1 MAVRIQFRRGT
12 AAEWTSANP
21 VMAAGELGYETDTAK
36 TKVGDGSTVWTALVY
51 AGVNQADIEAAVANV
66 VAFAPGTLDTLNEL
80 AAAIGDDDSF
90 VDTVAA
96 NIATA
101 EGNAASYSDDAV
113 STHSGTTT
121 SIHGIPDTSILETTT
136 GSQSKA
142 NAAQANAQSYA
153 DSAISSLVD
162 SSPGTLDTLNELA
175 AALGDDPNFATTIS
189 GNIATKLTFEAD
201 TTANFVSANALSS
214 ASVIYLETD
223 NGDSVR
229 IGDGVLNYN
238 DLLPIGKTYT
248 DNTVGL
254 HGITTT
260 SVHGIVDTSDLVYTV
275 TTNTI
280 ASELTAHEAL
290 EGTVHGIADS
300 SLLVYQNTITNVYAT
315 FNTHD
320 TATTNVHGITDTA
333 LLATTDDLAVYALL
347 EAPTLGNAIITTAAT
362 LPAATTIGTV
372 TADELSYVGG
382 VTSAIQGQLSTLD
395 SEKAST
401 AGPTFSGTVVLPS
414 TTSIGTV
421 SDAEIAYLDGVT
433 GGIQTQ
439 IDTKLSSAVAAST
452 YAPLASP
459 TFTGTVVLPADT
471 SIDGVS
477 ATEISYLGTV
487 TSDVQVQIDTKAPT
501 ADPTFTGTVAGI
513 TKAMVGLGNVNNTAD
528 ANKPVSNST
537 QTALDLKADLAAA
550 NFVGNVEVG
559 GSLVVDGDFT
569 VNGANFV
576 NSATSITIEDNIV
589 LLASGNAGN
598 VVDLG
603 LVVLYND
610 GVEKRSGLVRDV
622 SDDTWKLFDGVTSA
636 AGTTVA
642 FAEGSLDNLAVNNI
656 TAAGVVFPDGTQT
669 GAGVVSI
676 TSFSEKTA
684 SYQLDTLS
692 HKDNVVEMNS
702 ASAVTFTIPLEA
714 TTSWPVGAS
723 MDIIQTGAGQVT
735 VAIEAGGTLNYTPGN
750 KLRTQWSSCTIM
762 KRSAD
767 SWILFGDLTA

>member
-21 VMAAGELGYETDTAK
+21 TMAAGELGYETDTAK

-80 AAAIGDDDSF
+80 AAAIGDDDDF
-90 VDTVAA
+90 VGSVTA

-101 EGNAASYSDDAV
+101 EANAASYTDETVGD
-113 STHSGTTT
+113 HSSTTT

-142 NAAQANAQSYA
+142 NSAQANAQSYA
-153 DSAISSLVD
+153 DSAISNLVD

-189 GNIATKLTFEAD
+189 GNIATKLAFEAD
-201 TTANFVSANALSS
+201 TAANFTSANALSS
-214 ASVIYLETD
+214 ANVIYLETD
-223 NGDSVR
+223 NADSVR
-229 IGDGVLNYN
+229 IGDGVASYN
-238 DLLPIGKTYT
+238 ELLPIGKTYT
-248 DNTVGL
+248 DDTVGL
-254 HGITTT
+254 HNITTANI
-260 SVHGIVDTSDLVYTV
+260 HGIVDTSDLVYTA
-275 TTNTI
+275 TTNAIT
-280 ASELTAHEAL
+280 TDVTNHFAL
-290 EGTVHGIADS
+290 ESGVHGLFDTADI
-300 SLLVYQNTITNVYAT
+300 VYQNTITNVYAT
-315 FNTHD
+315 FNAHD
-320 TATTNVHGITDTA
+320 TATTNVHGISDTSV
-333 LLATTDDLAVYALL
+333 LVVTSDLSVYAPL
-347 EAPTLGNAIITTAAT
+347 ESPTLVDATLSTTAT

-372 TADELSYVGG
+372 TATELSYVGG
-382 VTSAIQGQLSTLD
+382 VTSALQGQLSTLS

-401 AGPTFSGTVVLPS
+401 ADPTFTGSVVLPS

-421 SDAEIAYLDGVT
+421 SNTEISYLDGVT
-433 GGIQTQ
+433 GGLQTQ
-439 IDTKLSSAVAAST
+439 IDTKLSSAIAAST
-452 YAPLASP
+452 YAPLANP

-528 ANKPVSNST
+528 ANKPVSSST
-537 QTALDLKADLAAA
+537 QTALDLKANLAAA
-550 NFVGNVEVG
+550 DFVGDVGVG
-559 GSLVVDGDFT
+559 GSLIVDGDFT
-569 VNGANFV
+569 VNGSNFT

-589 LLASGNAGN
+589 QLAHGNTGNA
-598 VVDLG
+598 VDLG
-603 LVVLYND
+603 LVVAYND
-610 GVEKRSGLVRDV
+610 GAAKHSGLVRDV
-622 SDDTWKLFDGVTSA
+622 SASTWKLFQGVTTEPA
-636 AGTTVA
+636 TTVD
-642 FAEGSLDNLAVNNI
+642 FSEGSLDDLAVNNI

-669 GAGVVSI
+669 GAGVASI
-676 TSFSEKTA
+676 TSFTEKTA
-684 SYQLDTLS
+684 SYQLDTLA

-702 ASAVTFTIPLEA
+702 GSALTFTIPLEA

-723 MDIIQTGAGQVT
+723 MDILQTGAGQVT
-735 VAIEAGGTLNYTPGN
+735 VTIESGGTLNFTPGN